1 MSYCKKCTPF
11 CLLISYHSRTSLAPI
26 HRFRLVLAFMV
37 VTAVL
42 IDFCVTLP
50 RLFRAGLI
58 SLHWMLFGKFSLWS
72 LIDMKAFLS
81 VIFFHLSFNFQVQC
95 LLFAFPVDGVRKVFV
110 GLVVF
115 FGDVFVKELHV
126 IVLFHGVHVS
136 CLVCLYI
143 YFTIII

>member
-1 MSYCKKCTPF
+1 MKCTPF
-11 CLLISYHSRTSLAPI
+11 YLLISYHSRTSLVPI

-81 VIFFHLSFNFQVQC
+81 VIFSILLSIFRSNACC
-95 LLFAFPVDGVRKVFV
+95 LHSLLMVFV
-110 GLVVF
+110 RLSSALRYSLVMF
-115 FGDVFVKELHV
+115 SLRSFM
-126 IVLFHGVHVS
+126 
-136 CLVCLYI
+136 
-143 YFTIII
+143 